1 MARQRMQNASLI
13 FMSVLLSFLAAET
26 MLRWL
31 KSDRKKYFVWQPN
44 LRHIFYP
51 DSTLF
56 HGIKGASLFSINAD
70 GVRGQVFKDGN
81 KRFLCLGGSTTEC
94 LYLDDKEC
102 WTKLLQDS
110 LSQRFGK
117 PYQVASIGKSG
128 CTTRENYIH
137 LKYFLPQLSKQDGV
151 ILMVGLNDMM
161 KRLSRDSMYEQDFR
175 FTPEVEDSF
184 IRTIFLSEAES
195 NTWWRNLEL
204 FKMGQQYFHRTNK
217 VDWESIQD
225 DKGEVLKQWRNN
237 RSWAGLLINELPDLT
252 SALNEYERNLQL
264 IYEEAQC
271 QKIDVI
277 LVTQASL
284 YKDSMGVFESSLL
297 WMGGVGDFQKQINS
311 LYYSPAVLNR
321 ALELYNQRLVNF
333 CKHKRNVTLIDVAK
347 YLPKDTSVFYDDCH
361 FNESGARKV
370 AGLVSRLFPDSPE

>member
-1 MARQRMQNASLI
+1 MGRQRMQNAALI
-13 FMSVLLSFLAAET
+13 FMSVLLSFLAAES

-204 FKMGQQYFHRTNK
+204 FKMGQQYFHRINK

-237 RSWAGLLINELPDLT
+237 RSSAGLLINELPDLT

-284 YKDSMGVFESSLL
+284 YKDSMGVFESNLL

-361 FNESGARKV
+361 FNERGARKV

>member
-1 MARQRMQNASLI
+1 MARQRMQNAALI

-44 LRHIFYP
+44 LRHTFYP

-195 NTWWRNLEL
+195 DTWWRNLEL

-237 RSWAGLLINELPDLT
+237 RSSAGLLINELPDLT

-277 LVTQASL
+277 FVTQASL

>member
-44 LRHIFYP
+44 LRHTFYP

-161 KRLSRDSMYEQDFR
+161 KRLSRDAMYEQDFR

>member
-1 MARQRMQNASLI
+1 MGRQRMQNAALI
-13 FMSVLLSFLAAET
+13 FMSVLLSFLAAES

-204 FKMGQQYFHRTNK
+204 FKMGQQYFHRINK

-237 RSWAGLLINELPDLT
+237 RSSAGLLINELPDLT

-284 YKDSMGVFESSLL
+284 YKDSMGVFESNLL

-321 ALELYNQRLVNF
+321 ALELYNQRLVRF
-333 CKHKRNVTLIDVAK
+333 L
-347 YLPKDTSVFYDDCH
+347 
-361 FNESGARKV
+361 
-370 AGLVSRLFPDSPE
+370 

>member
-1 MARQRMQNASLI
+1 
-13 FMSVLLSFLAAET
+13 
-26 MLRWL
+26 
-31 KSDRKKYFVWQPN
+31 
-44 LRHIFYP
+44 
-51 DSTLF
+51 
-56 HGIKGASLFSINAD
+56 
-70 GVRGQVFKDGN
+70 
-81 KRFLCLGGSTTEC
+81 
-94 LYLDDKEC
+94 
-102 WTKLLQDS
+102 
-110 LSQRFGK
+110 
-117 PYQVASIGKSG
+117 
-128 CTTRENYIH
+128 
-137 LKYFLPQLSKQDGV
+137 
-151 ILMVGLNDMM
+151 
-161 KRLSRDSMYEQDFR
+161 
-175 FTPEVEDSF
+175 F
-184 IRTIFLSEAES
+184 IRTIFLSKAES

-217 VDWESIQD
+217 VDWENIQD

-237 RSWAGLLINELPDLT
+237 RSWAGLLINELPNLT

-277 LVTQASL
+277 FVTQASL